1 MEMFDAPIPGQS
13 LTTEPKNYPW
23 ERPPEMSD
31 VDEVISF
38 YMKSMSSPKVID
50 NLLDMLEL
58 DTPVDAIVE
67 AFTTSNVMKGMH
79 NMDIKLL
86 VSPVLHEY
94 IATIGK
100 AAGIDVKSN
109 FDEKDTSEVENE
121 QATIQLINKRI
132 NEIEI
137 SEDEE
142 DDEGVELMRQT
153 ANMLSDSGSNSIEEE
168 EEEVPQEEEEEMP
181 KEELAPMPMPPT
193 GEQQG
198 PPTGLM
204 SKRGAM

>member
-1 MEMFDAPIPGQS
+1 MAMFDAPIPGQS

-23 ERPPEMSD
+23 ERPPEMAD

-38 YMKSMSSPKVID
+38 YMKGMSSPKVID

-58 DTPVDAIVE
+58 DTPVDAIVN
-67 AFTTSNVMKGMH
+67 AYTNVNVMKGMH
-79 NMDIKLL
+79 NVDVKLL

-100 AAGIDVKSN
+100 AAGIDVKST
-109 FDEKDTSEVENE
+109 FDPVETGDADNE
-121 QATIQLINKRI
+121 QSTIQLINKRV
-132 NEIEI
+132 NEIEV

-153 ANMLSDSGSNSIEEE
+153 AEMLSSGSGMNEEPMMPPTEEKEEE
-168 EEEVPQEEEEEMP
+168 
-181 KEELAPMPMPPT
+181 PMPPMKE
-193 GEQQG
+193 EQQPS

-204 SKRGAM
+204 SRRGAM

>member
-1 MEMFDAPIPGQS
+1 MGMFDAPIPGQS

-31 VDEVISF
+31 INEVISF
-38 YMKSMSSPKVID
+38 YMKGMSSPKVID

-58 DTPVDAIVE
+58 DTPVDAIVN
-67 AFTTSNVMKGMH
+67 AYTTVNVMKGMH
-79 NMDIKLL
+79 SVDVKLL

-94 IATIGK
+94 ISTIGK
-100 AAGIDVKSN
+100 AAGLDVKSS
-109 FDEKDTSEVENE
+109 FDEVDTGDADNE
-121 QATIQLINKRI
+121 QSTIQLINKRV
-132 NEIEI
+132 NEIEV

-153 ANMLSDSGSNSIEEE
+153 SEMLSSGSGMNEEPMMSPLEEE
-168 EEEVPQEEEEEMP
+168 EE
-181 KEELAPMPMPPT
+181 PMPMPPMKE
-193 GEQQG
+193 EQQQQS

-204 SKRGAM
+204 SRKGAM

>member
-1 MEMFDAPIPGQS
+1 MSMFDAPIPGQS

-31 VDEVISF
+31 INEVISF
-38 YMKSMSSPKVID
+38 YMKGMSSPQVID

-58 DTPVDAIVE
+58 DTPVDAIVN
-67 AFTTSNVMKGMH
+67 AYTTVNVMKGMH
-79 NMDIKLL
+79 NVDVKLL

-94 IATIGK
+94 ISTIGK
-100 AAGIDVKSN
+100 AAGLDVKSS
-109 FDEKDTSEVENE
+109 FDEVDTGDADNE
-121 QATIQLINKRI
+121 QSTIQLINKRV
-132 NEIEI
+132 NEIEV

-153 ANMLSDSGSNSIEEE
+153 SEMLSSGSGMNEEPMMPPLEEE
-168 EEEVPQEEEEEMP
+168 EE
-181 KEELAPMPMPPT
+181 PMPMPPMKE
-193 GEQQG
+193 EQQQQS

-204 SKRGAM
+204 SRRGAM

>member
-1 MEMFDAPIPGQS
+1 MSMFDAPIPGQS

-31 VDEVISF
+31 INEVISF
-38 YMKSMSSPKVID
+38 YMKGMSSPQVID

-58 DTPVDAIVE
+58 DTPVDAIVN
-67 AFTTSNVMKGMH
+67 AYTTVNVMKGMH
-79 NMDIKLL
+79 NVDVKLL

-94 IATIGK
+94 ISTIGK
-100 AAGIDVKSN
+100 AAGLDVKSS
-109 FDEKDTSEVENE
+109 FDEVDTGDADNE
-121 QATIQLINKRI
+121 QSTIQLINKRV
-132 NEIEI
+132 NEIEV

-153 ANMLSDSGSNSIEEE
+153 SEMLSSGSAMSEEPMMPPLEEE
-168 EEEVPQEEEEEMP
+168 E
-181 KEELAPMPMPPT
+181 PMPMPPMKE
-193 GEQQG
+193 EQQQQS

-204 SKRGAM
+204 SRRGAM

>member
-1 MEMFDAPIPGQS
+1 MAMFDAPIPGQS

-23 ERPPEMSD
+23 ERPPEMAD
-31 VDEVISF
+31 IDEVISF
-38 YMKSMSSPKVID
+38 YMKGMSSPKVID

-58 DTPVDAIVE
+58 DTPVDAIVN
-67 AFTTSNVMKGMH
+67 AYTTVNVMKGMH
-79 NMDIKLL
+79 NVDVKLL

-100 AAGIDVKSN
+100 AAGIDVKSS
-109 FDEKDTSEVENE
+109 FDEVDTGDADNE
-121 QATIQLINKRI
+121 QSTIQLINKRV
-132 NEIEI
+132 NEIEV

-153 ANMLSDSGSNSIEEE
+153 AEMLSSGSGMNEEPMMSPLEEE
-168 EEEVPQEEEEEMP
+168 E
-181 KEELAPMPMPPT
+181 PMPMPPMKE
-193 GEQQG
+193 EQQPS

-204 SKRGAM
+204 SRRGAM

>member
-1 MEMFDAPIPGQS
+1 MFDAPIPGQS

-31 VDEVISF
+31 INEVISF
-38 YMKSMSSPKVID
+38 YMKGMSSPQVID

-58 DTPVDAIVE
+58 DTPVDAIVN
-67 AFTTSNVMKGMH
+67 AYTTVNVMKGMH
-79 NMDIKLL
+79 NVDVKLL

-94 IATIGK
+94 ISTIGK
-100 AAGIDVKSN
+100 AAGLDVKSS
-109 FDEKDTSEVENE
+109 FDEVDTGDADNE
-121 QATIQLINKRI
+121 QSTIQLINKRV
-132 NEIEI
+132 NEIEV

-153 ANMLSDSGSNSIEEE
+153 SGMLSSGSGMNEEPMMPPLEEE
-168 EEEVPQEEEEEMP
+168 EE
-181 KEELAPMPMPPT
+181 PMPMPPMKE
-193 GEQQG
+193 EQQQQS

-204 SKRGAM
+204 SRRGAM

>member
-1 MEMFDAPIPGQS
+1 MAMFDAPIPGQS

-23 ERPPEMSD
+23 ERPPEMAD
-31 VDEVISF
+31 IDEVISF
-38 YMKSMSSPKVID
+38 YMKGMSSPKVID

-58 DTPVDAIVE
+58 DTPVDAIVN
-67 AFTTSNVMKGMH
+67 AYTTVNVMKGMH
-79 NMDIKLL
+79 NVDVKLL

-100 AAGIDVKSN
+100 AAGIDVKSS
-109 FDEKDTSEVENE
+109 FDEVNTGDADNE
-121 QATIQLINKRI
+121 QATIQLINKRV

-153 ANMLSDSGSNSIEEE
+153 AEMLSSESGMNEEPMMSPLEEE
-168 EEEVPQEEEEEMP
+168 EE
-181 KEELAPMPMPPT
+181 PMPMPST
-193 GEQQG
+193 EEQQPS

-204 SKRGAM
+204 SRRGAM

>member
-1 MEMFDAPIPGQS
+1 MAMFDAPIPGQS

-23 ERPPEMSD
+23 ERPPEMAD
-31 VDEVISF
+31 IDEVISF
-38 YMKSMSSPKVID
+38 YMKGMSSPKVID

-58 DTPVDAIVE
+58 DTPVDAIVN
-67 AFTTSNVMKGMH
+67 AYTTVNVMKGMH
-79 NMDIKLL
+79 NVDVKLL

-100 AAGIDVKSN
+100 AAGIDVKSS
-109 FDEKDTSEVENE
+109 FDEVNTGDADNE
-121 QATIQLINKRI
+121 QATIQLINKRV

-153 ANMLSDSGSNSIEEE
+153 AEMLSSGSGMNEEPMMSPLEEE
-168 EEEVPQEEEEEMP
+168 EE
-181 KEELAPMPMPPT
+181 PMPMPST
-193 GEQQG
+193 EEQQPS

-204 SKRGAM
+204 SRRGAM

>member
-1 MEMFDAPIPGQS
+1 MAMFDAPIPGQS

-23 ERPPEMSD
+23 ERPPEMAD
-31 VDEVISF
+31 IDEVISF
-38 YMKSMSSPKVID
+38 YMKGMSSPKVID

-58 DTPVDAIVE
+58 DTPVDAIVN
-67 AFTTSNVMKGMH
+67 AYTTVNVMKGMH
-79 NMDIKLL
+79 NVDVKLL

-100 AAGIDVKSN
+100 AAGIDVKSS
-109 FDEKDTSEVENE
+109 FDEVNTGDADNE
-121 QATIQLINKRI
+121 QATIQLINKRV

-153 ANMLSDSGSNSIEEE
+153 AEMLSSGSGMNEEPMMSPLEEE
-168 EEEVPQEEEEEMP
+168 EE
-181 KEELAPMPMPPT
+181 PMPMPPMKE
-193 GEQQG
+193 EQQPS

-204 SKRGAM
+204 SRRGAM

>member
-1 MEMFDAPIPGQS
+1 MSMFDAPIPGQS

-31 VDEVISF
+31 INEVISF
-38 YMKSMSSPKVID
+38 YMKGMSSPKVID

-58 DTPVDAIVE
+58 DTPVDAIVN
-67 AFTTSNVMKGMH
+67 AYTTVNVMKGMH
-79 NMDIKLL
+79 NVDVKLL

-94 IATIGK
+94 ISTIGK
-100 AAGIDVKSN
+100 AAGLDVKSS
-109 FDEKDTSEVENE
+109 FDEVDTGDADNE
-121 QATIQLINKRI
+121 QSTIQLINKRV
-132 NEIEI
+132 NEIEV

-153 ANMLSDSGSNSIEEE
+153 SEMLSSGSGMSEEPMMPPLEEE
-168 EEEVPQEEEEEMP
+168 EE
-181 KEELAPMPMPPT
+181 PMPMPPMKE
-193 GEQQG
+193 EQQQQS

-204 SKRGAM
+204 SRKGAM